1 MQRIYGSIGFL
12 ALLVILAPIPT
23 GRTSGLE
30 AAGAAPQSKESSAQ
44 KYAKYFFYDFEA
56 PRIPPEAAK
65 KMEEARKE
73 SGSTVEATRFINMN
87 PTRLE
92 GAPYMDFVWLWKG
105 SSKDYSE
112 SEHVH
117 NFDEFIGFL
126 GTKGPQDP
134 DALGGEIEFWLG
146 GEKYMLTRS
155 CLIYVPKGLK
165 HCPLRFVRIDA
176 PILFFSGSFELG
188 EYGRTATG
196 FTADK
201 AAERSY
207 AKYFSYFVD
216 PKKIP
221 PKEESAEAKRKPE
234 EAGRESGS
242 TIESSGILSMNAIEG
257 APYIQ
262 FAWLYS
268 GSEAKPTH
276 PEHAHDWGEVFG
288 YIGFTGQKD
297 PYGPMGEVEF
307 WIGGEKYILT
317 KSCLVWMPP
326 NLPHCPVRFAR
337 IDKPILWF
345 TLGIGM
351 KGGKYSFSKPPADK
365 IE

>member
-1 MQRIYGSIGFL
+1 MPRIYQGIGFL
-12 ALLVILAPIPT
+12 ALLVISTSIAPGHT
-23 GRTSGLE
+23 CASE
-30 AAGAAPQSKESSAQ
+30 APAGPAQAEEKSES
-44 KYAKYFFYDFEA
+44 KYAKYFFYDFVPSGIA
-56 PRIPPEAAK
+56 PEAAK
-65 KMEEARKE
+65 EMKEIRKK
-73 SGSTVEATRFINMN
+73 SDSRLQATRFINMN
-87 PTRLE
+87 PTRLQ
-92 GAPYMDFVWLWKG
+92 GAPYLDFVWLWQG
-105 SSKDYSE
+105 ASREYAE

-126 GTKGPQDP
+126 GTRGPQDP
-134 DALGGEIEFWLG
+134 DALAGEIEFWLG
-146 GEKYMLTRS
+146 GEKYILTRS
-155 CLIYVPKGLK
+155 CLIFVPKGLK
-165 HCPLRFVRIDA
+165 HCPLRFARIDT
-176 PILFFSGSFELG
+176 PVLFFTGSFE
-188 EYGRTATG
+188 YGDYARTPTS
-196 FTADK
+196 FTAEK
-201 AAERSY
+201 AAERNY
-207 AKYFSYFVD
+207 AKYFSYFAN

-221 PKEESAEAKRKPE
+221 LKDESAQAKRKPQ
-234 EAGRESGS
+234 EALQENES
-242 TIESSGILSMNAIEG
+242 TIKASGILSMNSIEG

-288 YIGFTGQKD
+288 YIGFAGKND

-307 WIGGEKYILT
+307 WINGEKHVLT
-317 KSCLVWMPP
+317 KSSLVWIPP